1 MLMDEA
7 VVFAD
12 NMQTYEV
19 ERKTTEEKGVGFY
32 FVGFDNVSVEKRE
45 ELQAGNPY
53 PTADALEFAAT
64 GNTPDENEIT
74 IQHAVAICTHSDN
87 VISLQTGGGH
97 HRTNFRK
104 HDNGRHYTTTF
115 HEVFTNSGWVAYD
128 RFRYSV
134 TRKYCGCN

>member
-1 MLMDEA
+1 MLIDD

-12 NMQTYEV
+12 TMQTYEV
-19 ERKTTEEKGVGFY
+19 ERHDGGFY
-32 FVGFDNVSVEKRE
+32 FVGFDNVGVEKRE
-45 ELQAGNPY
+45 ELKAGNPY
-53 PTADALEFAAT
+53 PTAEAAEFAAT
-64 GNTPDENEIT
+64 GNTLSEDGIT
-74 IQHAVAICTHSDN
+74 AQHAYAICTHSDN

-115 HEVFTNSGWVAYD
+115 HEVFTQSGWVAYD

-134 TRKYCGCN
+134 TRRYCGCG